1 MTYPGS
7 LTSPPLALGSQGLSV
22 LLLTSRKPAAFSSLG
37 WVPWLSAELANA
49 SQTTSPKRECESQK
63 MMDGGGGLGPT
74 WFSPRLS
81 TDGASFPAAQE
92 AAVACGESLGPSLIP
107 VIALN
112 HSAALGRF
120 QGPLSWG
127 FPRGTWGWLCCSGR
141 HRELGM

>member
-1 MTYPGS
+1 MTYPGI
-7 LTSPPLALGSQGLSV
+7 LASPPLALGSHGLSV
-22 LLLTSRKPAAFSSLG
+22 LLLTSWKPAAFSSLV
-37 WVPWLSAELANA
+37 WVPWLSAQLANA

-74 WFSPRLS
+74 WFSPRWS
-81 TDGASFPAAQE
+81 TDWASLPAAQE
-92 AAVACGESLGPSLIP
+92 AAVVCGEGLGSSLIP

-112 HSAALGRF
+112 HGTALGRF

-141 HRELGM
+141 HRKLGM